1 MDQPTILVTGGT
13 GKTGRRIVERLVQ
26 LGHPV
31 KLASRSGQA
40 AGGAGAA
47 RFDWNDA
54 GTYDAA
60 LAGVGRVYL
69 MAPVGAPDP
78 YPVMAE
84 LIDRA
89 LKSGVR
95 RFVLLSASSLPEGG
109 PAIGA
114 VHGLLRQVAPEWA
127 VLRPTWFM
135 QNFSEQQHRATIRD
149 EGRIYSAT
157 GQGRVP
163 FVDAD
168 DIAEVGVRALVD
180 ERAHDTDHV
189 ITGPEAMSYGQA
201 ADVIAEVLGRPV
213 RHVDLSEDAL
223 TERHAA
229 LGMEP
234 AYARLLA
241 GMDTAIAGGSEDRTT
256 DTVARVTGRPPRSF
270 REFVRAAAAAWQ
282 R

>member
-13 GKTGRRIVERLVQ
+13 GKTGRRIVQRLAQ

-31 KLASRSGQA
+31 RLASRSGQA
-40 AGGAGAA
+40 AQGAGAA

-54 GTYDAA
+54 ATHGPA

-69 MAPVGAPDP
+69 VAPVGAPDP

-84 LIDRA
+84 FIDRA

-109 PAIGA
+109 PAMGA
-114 VHGLLRQVAPEWA
+114 VHHLLRQVAPEWA

-157 GQGRVP
+157 GRGRVP

-168 DIAEVGVRALVD
+168 DIAEVGVRALAD

-189 ITGPEAMSYGQA
+189 ITGPEVLSYGQV

-223 TERHAA
+223 AERYAG

-241 GMDTAIAGGSEDRTT
+241 SMDTAIAGGSEDRTT

-270 REFVRAAAAAWQ
+270 KEFVRAAAAAWQ